1 MKSYFLPILF
11 MGLTIACQPPK
22 GNGSSTPAPTEKTS
36 EKAPQ
41 RAPYEGFEWRKVTG
55 GGLTFWAQHS
65 KNITVLADAEGAV
78 MVRNNDARPHRLMQ
92 WIKMEGAG
100 PDALLKALA
109 RQPGWDARQTACL
122 EKTDAGRPGVERYVL
137 KPDGEY
143 AKRIQD
149 SMSHYPIPITCS
161 GWGVGNSG
169 MRYFELFDSAPG
181 KALFVEIG
189 QDAPLFDESSITAT
203 TATDDKHTTLQTL
216 QGTLRIG
223 HEVRSFTPDG
233 SSTEY
238 WVADRT
244 GGQLETQYDRL
255 TGGKKN
261 GKSVRATLKVTDDGK
276 WDDGFAA
283 EYESVLLV
291 YEVVEIN
298 GQRSAKQ

>member
-1 MKSYFLPILF
+1 MKSYFPPILF

-109 RQPGWDARQTACL
+109 RQPGWDARQTARL

-137 KPDGEY
+137 NRTENMPKEY
-143 AKRIQD
+143 R
-149 SMSHYPIPITCS
+149 
-161 GWGVGNSG
+161 
-169 MRYFELFDSAPG
+169 
-181 KALFVEIG
+181 
-189 QDAPLFDESSITAT
+189 TAC
-203 TATDDKHTTLQTL
+203 HTTPYP
-216 QGTLRIG
+216 
-223 HEVRSFTPDG
+223 SP
-233 SSTEY
+233 
-238 WVADRT
+238 
-244 GGQLETQYDRL
+244 
-255 TGGKKN
+255 
-261 GKSVRATLKVTDDGK
+261 
-276 WDDGFAA
+276 AA
-283 EYESVLLV
+283 AGV
-291 YEVVEIN
+291 
-298 GQRSAKQ
+298 